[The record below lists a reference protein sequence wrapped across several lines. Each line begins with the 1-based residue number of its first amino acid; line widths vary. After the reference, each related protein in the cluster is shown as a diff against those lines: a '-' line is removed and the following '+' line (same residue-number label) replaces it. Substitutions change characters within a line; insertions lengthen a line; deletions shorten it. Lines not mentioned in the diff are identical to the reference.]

1 MGKTLGQTASLCAGV
16 LLALAAGC
24 SLAEDSLADVRAVW
38 DMSLAKV
45 INDADLILIGPP
57 GRIWNAEGN
66 YSFHIANGET
76 VDRVVEVHVKEV
88 LASRWSREE
97 TQKRF
102 SGKDGG
108 QPSLFFLKV
117 PHSSAS
123 SQPTLIPGADYL
135 LFLKLYDLSGE
146 DLKKMGV
153 ESRRTFAP
161 SGNWRGGWRLVPWIP
176 PRRDDPRFKN
186 YVPGRLEE
194 NILKANF
201 GITEVK
207 DLIEATRRFS
217 RCLAAQN
224 KNSREELQALGASKD
239 QFYSRTAQEFL
250 ASLEKTRRF
259 EYVAPVV
266 SPEKE

>member
-1 MGKTLGQTASLCAGV
+1 LG
-16 LLALAAGC
+16 AAC
-24 SLAEDSLADVRAVW
+24 SFAEDNLADVRAVW

-66 YSFHIANGET
+66 YPFHIANEQT
-76 VDRVVEVHVKEV
+76 VDRIVEVQVKEI
-88 LASRWSREE
+88 LASRWSRGDTEM
-97 TQKRF
+97 RL
-102 SGKDGG
+102 SGKDRTQQG
-108 QPSLFFLKV
+108 LFFLKF

-123 SQPTLIPGADYL
+123 SQPTLMPGADYL
-135 LFLKLYDLSGE
+135 LFLKLYDLSA
-146 DLKKMGV
+146 DDAKKMGV

-161 SGNWRGGWRLVPWIP
+161 SGDWRGGWRLAPWIP
-176 PRRDDPRFKN
+176 PRPDDPRLKN
-186 YVPGRLEE
+186 YVPGRLEA
-194 NILKANF
+194 NILNANF

-224 KNSREELQALGASKD
+224 KHSREELQTLAASKD

-250 ASLEKTRRF
+250 PSLEKTRRF